1 MPTITV
7 ETDEET
13 KMTDDTGINWSEL
26 VRNAI
31 RNRIVEERK
40 KSLEKAVLINER
52 IRRKRAGEAR
62 AEEIIRRFR
71 DGRYSQP
78 SSH

>member
-13 KMTDDTGINWSEL
+13 KMTDDTGINWSEF

-31 RNRIVEERK
+31 RNKIVEERK
-40 KSLEKAVLINER
+40 KSLEKAFLINER

-71 DGRYSQP
+71 DGRYSQQ

>member
-13 KMTDDTGINWSEL
+13 KRTDDTGINWSEF

-40 KSLEKAVLINER
+40 KGLEKAFLINER
-52 IRRKRAGEAR
+52 IRRKSAGEAR
-62 AEEIIRRFR
+62 AEEMIRRFR
-71 DGRYSQP
+71 DKRYGDNSRR
-78 SSH
+78 

>member
-13 KMTDDTGINWSEL
+13 KMTDNTGINWSEF

-40 KSLEKAVLINER
+40 KSLKKAVLINER

-71 DGRYSQP
+71 NGRYSQQ